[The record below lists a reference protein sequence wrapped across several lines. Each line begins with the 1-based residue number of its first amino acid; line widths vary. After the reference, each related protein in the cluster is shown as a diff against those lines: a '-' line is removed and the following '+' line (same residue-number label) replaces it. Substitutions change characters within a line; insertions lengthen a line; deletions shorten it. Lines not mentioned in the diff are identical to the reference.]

1 MSQVAK
7 VIELVGSSPNSWQDA
22 VEVAVR
28 EASKTIRHI
37 SGVEVTNMTAEVTG
51 DRITNWRATVK
62 VVFAIESERPT
73 V

>member
-7 VIELVGSSPNSWQDA
+7 VIQLVGSSETSWQDA

-37 SGVEVTNMTAEVTG
+37 SGVDVVSMTADVEGERVTRWRVTV
-51 DRITNWRATVK
+51 RIA
-62 VVFAIESERPT
+62 FAIETERPQA
-73 V
+73 